1 MTTSTGGGAKLLM
14 SKMRQIKGKRILI
27 TGASSGIG
35 KAMAM
40 ECARRGAVLALTA
53 REEER
58 LKQVGDEIRISFPQI
73 APPLI
78 IPCDVA
84 KKKQVD
90 FLLEKCVEKM
100 GNVDILISNAG
111 VGVYGSTE
119 RTVSS
124 DYEWI
129 MDVNFFGTVHC
140 LLGVIPLMK
149 QAGEGLVVCVSSVAA
164 LHGVPYLGAY
174 SASKAAVAALCQSLG
189 AELYHLGINVMIVY
203 PGYTQT
209 DFFRKEKMVGGGRR
223 PAGPYAPP
231 EKVARS
237 IIEAVE
243 KGKRQLVLSWEGKAL
258 FSARALI
265 PGLAAWAM
273 RRLAARLKFSK
284 EDQNEQAKTTDHR
297 SFSESG

>member
-1 MTTSTGGGAKLLM
+1 M
-14 SKMRQIKGKRILI
+14 SKMRKIKGKKILI

-35 KAMAM
+35 KAVAL
-40 ECARRGAVLALTA
+40 ECARRGAVLALAA
-53 REEER
+53 RGEER
-58 LKQVGDEIRISFPQI
+58 LRQVGDELRVSFPQI
-73 APPLI
+73 ASPLI
-78 IPCDVA
+78 FPCDVA
-84 KKKQVD
+84 KKEEVD
-90 FLLEKCVEKM
+90 CLLEKCKEKM

-149 QAGEGLVVCVSSVAA
+149 QAGEGLIVCVSSVAA
-164 LHGVPYLGAY
+164 LYGVPYLGAY
-174 SASKAAVAALCQSLG
+174 GASKAAVAALCQSLE
-189 AELYHLGINVMIVY
+189 AELYPLGIKVMIVY

-231 EKVARS
+231 EKAARS

-243 KGKRQLVLSWEGKAL
+243 KGRRKLVLSWEGKAL
-258 FSARALI
+258 YSTRAFL
-265 PGLAAWAM
+265 PGFVAWAM
-273 RRLAARLKFSK
+273 RRLAARLKDSK
-284 EDQNEQAKTTDHR
+284 EDQNEQAKIRDHR
-297 SFSESG
+297 TFSESG

>member
-1 MTTSTGGGAKLLM
+1 MR
-14 SKMRQIKGKRILI
+14 KMRKIKGKRILI

-40 ECARRGAVLALTA
+40 ECARRGAVLALAA
-53 REEER
+53 RGEER
-58 LKQVGDEIRISFPQI
+58 LKQVGDEIRISFPQV
-73 APPLI
+73 PSPLI
-78 IPCDVA
+78 FPCDVV
-84 KKKQVD
+84 KKKEVD
-90 FLLEKCVEKM
+90 CLLEQCAKKM
-100 GNVDILISNAG
+100 GNVDILICNAG
-111 VGVYGSTE
+111 AGVYGSTE

-140 LLGVIPLMK
+140 LLSVIPLMK
-149 QAGEGLVVCVSSVAA
+149 HAGEGLIVCVSSVAA

-174 SASKAAVAALCQSLG
+174 SASKAAVAALCQSLE
-189 AELYHLGINVMIVY
+189 AELHHLGIKLMVVF

-209 DFFRKEKMVGGGRR
+209 EFFQKEKMVGGGRR

-243 KGKRQLVLSWEGKAL
+243 KGKRQLVLSWAGKAL
-258 FSARALI
+258 YSTRALF
-265 PGLAAWAM
+265 PGLVAWAM
-273 RRLAARLKFSK
+273 RKIAARLKDSK
-284 EDQNEQAKTTDHR
+284 EDQNEQTKIADHR